1 MKWECHTLLGYA
13 HRCRYPVAMTK
24 ELPIFGKARGTIPF
38 APEGWRFIVLT
49 AVLMFITWA
58 LGWGLSSTVLFVLLL
73 FLLNFFRDPARAV
86 PQGDDLFVS
95 PADGKVIR
103 AEMTDQGHQRVD
115 IFMNVFNVHVNR
127 APMAGRITHMQY
139 FPGKFVN
146 ASFDHATEENERNRF
161 EMACDDGVNIAF
173 TQISGLVARRIVSYV
188 EVGDRVEA
196 GQRIGMIR
204 FGSRVNCEIPAGY
217 ELSVKVGEMVTAG
230 LTVVARKTKEKG
242 GEINADA

>member
-1 MKWECHTLLGYA
+1 
-13 HRCRYPVAMTK
+13 MTK
-24 ELPIFGKARGTIPF
+24 ELPLSGQPRGTIPF
-38 APEGWRFIVLT
+38 APEGWRFIIPT
-49 AVLMFITWA
+49 AALMFITWA
-58 LGWGLSSTVLFVLLL
+58 LGWGLFSTVLFVLLL
-73 FLLNFFRDPARAV
+73 FMVNFFRDPERAV
-86 PQGDDLFVS
+86 PQGNDLFVC

-146 ASFDHATEENERNRF
+146 ASFDHASEENERNRF
-161 EMACDDGVNIAF
+161 EIACDNGVNIAF

-204 FGSRVNCEIPAGY
+204 FGSRVNCEIPADY
-217 ELSVKVGEMVTAG
+217 ALNVKVADMVTAG
-230 LTVVARKTKEKG
+230 LTVIARKVKEKR
-242 GEINADA
+242 GESDAEA

>member
-1 MKWECHTLLGYA
+1 
-13 HRCRYPVAMTK
+13 MTK
-24 ELPIFGKARGTIPF
+24 ELPISGKPRGSIPF
-38 APEGWRFIVLT
+38 APEGWRFLIPVTLLYLL
-49 AVLMFITWA
+49 AWM
-58 LGWGLSSTVLFVLLL
+58 LGWAVTAGVLLILLL
-73 FLLNFFRDPARAV
+73 FMLNFFRDPEREV
-86 PQGDDLFVS
+86 PQGDGLFVC

-146 ASFDHATEENERNRF
+146 ASFDHASEENERNRF
-161 EMACDDGVNIAF
+161 EMQCDNGVNIAF

-204 FGSRVNCEIPAGY
+204 FGSRVNCELPADY
-217 ELSVKVGEMVTAG
+217 QLNVKVGEMVTAG
-230 LTVVARKTKEKG
+230 LTVIATKAEEKG
-242 GEINADA
+242 EEHND